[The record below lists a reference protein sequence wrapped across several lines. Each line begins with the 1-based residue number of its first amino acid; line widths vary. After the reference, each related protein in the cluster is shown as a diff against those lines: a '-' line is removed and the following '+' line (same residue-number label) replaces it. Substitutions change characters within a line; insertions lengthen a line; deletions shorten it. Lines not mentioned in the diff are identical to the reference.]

1 MQYLLMHHKLGRLY
15 LNMFFGAT
23 SFSATTF
30 SGVGIQNVVVLANGN
45 RVNIAIG
52 NSTVGFGTTVT
63 GNRFNLANGTVN
75 VVSWNDVNPNA
86 TGVWVPIDPLN
97 PQEKYGIEFFDE
109 FKTRINDYR

>member
-75 VVSWNDVNPNA
+75 VVSWNAVNPNA

-97 PQEKYGIEFFDE
+97 P
-109 FKTRINDYR
+109 